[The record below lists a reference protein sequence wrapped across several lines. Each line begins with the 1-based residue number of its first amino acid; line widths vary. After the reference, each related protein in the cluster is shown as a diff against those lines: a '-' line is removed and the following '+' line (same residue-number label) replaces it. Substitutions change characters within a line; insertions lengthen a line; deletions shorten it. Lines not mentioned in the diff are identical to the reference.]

1 MNIIIFT
8 KSTSIVGGVE
18 KVVDIHCEWLSYLK
32 AKVKIFTLSKTSY
45 EIYKKN
51 HYENIA
57 KNNIK

>member
-32 AKVKIFTLSKTSY
+32 AIVKIFL
-45 EIYKKN
+45 
-51 HYENIA
+51 
-57 KNNIK
+57 IKQVS